1 MRWAAGLIKKAEW
14 EGVVNGSDGVK
25 AKVKVGYGKVG

>member
-25 AKVKVGYGKVG
+25 VMVNVR